1 MKKRSNLE
9 RQKLIAAFRR
19 SGMGASEFCRKHGIH
34 FTTLYSWMRSRS
46 AKKVSRGFRRVKIS
60 PLMGLGEAV
69 IAEIVLADG
78 RRVRLMR
85 GCGREEVGMILEAVE
100 SSTGGG

>member
-1 MKKRSNLE
+1 M
-9 RQKLIAAFRR
+9 
-19 SGMGASEFCRKHGIH
+19 
-34 FTTLYSWMRSRS
+34 
-46 AKKVSRGFRRVKIS
+46 KIS

-85 GCGREEVGMILEAVE
+85 GCGREEVGMILEAVA